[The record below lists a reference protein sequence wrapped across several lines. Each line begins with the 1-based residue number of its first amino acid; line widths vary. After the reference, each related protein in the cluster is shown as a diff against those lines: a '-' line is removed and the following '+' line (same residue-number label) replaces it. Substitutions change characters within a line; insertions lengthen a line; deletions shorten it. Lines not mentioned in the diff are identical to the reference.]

1 MANLVNNLQNL
12 QFEIIKARIV
22 MASQTSD
29 TMSTEYY
36 NIQFLLQSGS
46 IQVYQN
52 IYNDALFQVDKI
64 FWNFLLKLYKV
75 YHICIIV
82 GQLHIILIFGYR
94 YRSNPKKFLLC
105 PNKRFGSS
113 EKRKRLHCGVVLQ
126 LLLWPSRYLPESIP
140 NNYDFGNRFLDFG
153 YCNFNSNCIFGS

>member
-1 MANLVNNLQNL
+1 MQNL

-52 IYNDALFQVDKI
+52 IYNDALFQVYKNL
-64 FWNFLLKLYKV
+64 WNFFLKLLKV
-75 YHICIIV
+75 YYFCFIV
-82 GQLHIILIFGYR
+82 SQLHIIIILGNR

-105 PNKRFGSS
+105 PNKRVGYS
-113 EKRKRLHCGVVLQ
+113 EKRKQLHCRVVLQ
-126 LLLWPSRYLPESIP
+126 LLLWPSRYLSEPISD
-140 NNYDFGNRFLDFG
+140 NHDFGNCFLDFS
-153 YCNFNSNCIFGS
+153 YSNFDSNCVFSS